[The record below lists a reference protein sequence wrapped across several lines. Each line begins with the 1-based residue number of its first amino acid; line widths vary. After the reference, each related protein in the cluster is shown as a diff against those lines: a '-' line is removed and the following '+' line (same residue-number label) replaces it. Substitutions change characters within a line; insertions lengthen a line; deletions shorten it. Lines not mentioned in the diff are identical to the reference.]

1 MPEFF
6 TALNYFG
13 ACFDGYFRMNIKKK
27 QINNV
32 LSLFI
37 KNIPT

>member
-27 QINNV
+27 TN
-32 LSLFI
+32 
-37 KNIPT
+37 K